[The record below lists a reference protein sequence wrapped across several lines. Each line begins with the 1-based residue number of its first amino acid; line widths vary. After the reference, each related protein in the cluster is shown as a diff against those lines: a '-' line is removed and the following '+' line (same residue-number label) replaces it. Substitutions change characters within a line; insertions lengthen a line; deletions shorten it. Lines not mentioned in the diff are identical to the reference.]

1 MTAQLAKL
9 SRNHDLAKAIN
20 YMLRRWDAFTCIPR
34 QRPWQRIEVV
44 SQGAFGLCR
53 SDRGTNLWTPPAQG
67 SVSMLLR
74 HWMRE
79 SIRPVDRG
87 RLAPGH
93 DGNPLVSVPFKMSG
107 LEGHRSFQAV
117 KRRSVPLHHQ
127 VFHLAFEPLI
137 RLRPAAKRSGHF
149 VAFAASQHRP
159 GHASSLVRHGDECL
173 VVTCPRLQF
182 LRPF

>member
-44 SQGAFGLCR
+44 SQGAFGLRR

-67 SVSMLLR
+67 NFLMLQR
-74 HWMRE
+74 RWMHE
-79 SIRPVDRG
+79 SIRPVFRSKF
-87 RLAPGH
+87 AYGH
-93 DGNPLVSVPFKMSG
+93 DGNPRGSLPFKMSG
-107 LEGHRSFQAV
+107 LEGHRSLQAV

-127 VFHLAFEPLI
+127 SFTSHSNSPI
-137 RLRPAAKRSGHF
+137 
-149 VAFAASQHRP
+149 
-159 GHASSLVRHGDECL
+159 
-173 VVTCPRLQF
+173 
-182 LRPF
+182 